1 MIELTQRD
9 SVAVSKYSVYVSRLR
24 NVFQGTS
31 MGMALIGF
39 SQSTLIEK
47 IESKKYFLGIG
58 VSIIIITFLYGLDNV
73 TDYEQ
78 YVYKYGIND
87 SVVILDGK
95 SVYNDILL
103 YKGMLVLLL
112 IILLMIMFNIL
123 F

>member
-112 IILLMIMFNIL
+112 IIFFLIMFNIL

>member
-1 MIELTQRD
+1 
-9 SVAVSKYSVYVSRLR
+9 
-24 NVFQGTS
+24 

>member
-58 VSIIIITFLYGLDNV
+58 VSIIIITFLIRRSKV
-73 TDYEQ
+73 
-78 YVYKYGIND
+78 
-87 SVVILDGK
+87 
-95 SVYNDILL
+95 
-103 YKGMLVLLL
+103 
-112 IILLMIMFNIL
+112 
-123 F
+123 